1 MMALAL
7 GVAGLVVAVLALAGV
22 WRGEEE
28 ATAGYAPDA
37 KGRPPVVVLILDEF
51 PTDDLLRPDGRIDAR
66 RFPNFARLAAM
77 STWFPNAHTV
87 YDSTFK
93 AVPAILDAR
102 LPVRNSKPDVR
113 SHQPSVYHLMHR
125 LGYEIHKVESATAV
139 CPPRLCEGAR
149 PRRPSVLDRL
159 KGPGRPARLHK
170 WIGEIRRRERPAFY
184 LQHALLPHEPWIYL
198 PSGAPNRP
206 AGEDPVQGI
215 NTLPSFAD
223 TDLSKHNH
231 VRHFLQVG
239 YTDLELG
246 RLLARLRRTGLLRR
260 SLLAVVA
267 DHGYS
272 YDIGVPSRRFVSD
285 SNVDE
290 VGPVPFFIKAPGQM
304 RGKVDESMVRTIDV
318 VPTIADMLGK
328 TLWWPNDGYSV
339 YAPASQARD
348 ELVMTTRDFKD
359 EVRIGIDELVER
371 RAVNRARWARL
382 FGTSAES
389 ERAFG
394 DPWASV
400 YRVGPNREL
409 LGRRLS
415 AAGARP
421 IRRPRPSRGAGG
433 GSRQQRACA
442 DRQRGAARRRR
453 ARRRDPPDA
462 RDGQARGRL
471 GRGHARARAGGERP
485 HPRGRPQLPP
495 RPAAVG
501 VLLVRVPRARP
512 APRLQRRGAA
522 RGRGRGPHLR
532 AARRQPRRPSVD
544 AVTAPAYAGRVRVI
558 ALLGAVAALAPG
570 GGSAQAAPGL
580 PESLDIAYSYAGG
593 IHVMRPDGS
602 GSVRLSP
609 SRSPSSAVYDGQPA
623 WSPDGSRL
631 AFVRS
636 VERQDDEFRSRVVIL
651 DGTSEHPLTR
661 ASRHIVQSPA
671 WSPDGRQV
679 AFTRVRLAGEQYWTD
694 IVVAPVDGGAE
705 RVLWRQRLFPR
716 LSSVGEPAWSPDG
729 ARVAF
734 TRSRLSRDYDFR
746 SSLLIVEAAGGGRPR
761 LLAREAGDAVW
772 SPDGT
777 KIAFASGRDRNGK
790 WCTSDECGYN
800 CELYVMNADGSE
812 PLRLTNSRG
821 DDSSPSWSPDGRRIV
836 FASNRNNRDDYPG
849 EDTELYSIG
858 ADGSCL
864 TWLTNGAPESSGPS
878 WRNRGAGAETA
889 PGTCGATPRPAR
901 TEVLDSA
908 LARRLRGGAF
918 WLGERFGRLLLTR
931 FDHEDH
937 GGSRGSRVISYDD
950 CTRFRVRDCPR
961 ALDLYVTPIC
971 SRDSLLAGFN
981 RFGTERLGYAFARS
995 GALHVGLSLDSVTLL
1010 AGRYSITIYTQSG
1023 PGDRRRALLRAAAAL
1038 RPVAARKLSLPPPA
1052 LPGVVLRRVRRAE
1065 APEEIRRSVRLV
1077 RVLDSLPRVR
1087 TLRCTPGSP

>member
-1 MMALAL
+1 MKRWGPAITALAL

-149 PRRPSVLDRL
+149 ARRPSVLDRL

-170 WIGEIRRRERPAFY
+170 WIGSIRQRERPAFY

-239 YTDLELG
+239 HTDLELG

-290 VGPVPFFIKAPGQM
+290 VGPVPLFIKAPGQM

-382 FGTSAES
+382 FGTSVES

-400 YRVGPNREL
+400 YRVGPNRGL
-409 LGRRLS
+409 LGRRLTRLALGRSVARALPAVLEEDRGSSVRARIANVGLLDDVEAGDRIRPTRVTGRLEGGS
-415 AAGARP
+415 AAGTRELALVVNGR
-421 IRRPRPSRGAGG
+421 IR
-433 GSRQQRACA
+433 
-442 DRQRGAARRRR
+442 
-453 ARRRDPPDA
+453 
-462 RDGQARGRL
+462 
-471 GRGHARARAGGERP
+471 
-485 HPRGRPQLPP
+485 
-495 RPAAVG
+495 AVG
-501 VLLVRVPRARP
+501 RSF
-512 APRLQRRGAA
+512 
-522 RGRGRGPHLR
+522 HLG
-532 AARRQPRRPSVD
+532 RRPSEFFSFVFPERALRRGDNEVELLEVVD
-544 AVTAPAYAGRVRVI
+544 EGRTFVP
-558 ALLGAVAALAPG
+558 LGG
-570 GGSAQAAPGL
+570 N
-580 PESLDIAYSYAGG
+580 
-593 IHVMRPDGS
+593 H
-602 GSVRLSP
+602 
-609 SRSPSSAVYDGQPA
+609 
-623 WSPDGSRL
+623 
-631 AFVRS
+631 
-636 VERQDDEFRSRVVIL
+636 
-651 DGTSEHPLTR
+651 
-661 ASRHIVQSPA
+661 
-671 WSPDGRQV
+671 
-679 AFTRVRLAGEQYWTD
+679 
-694 IVVAPVDGGAE
+694 
-705 RVLWRQRLFPR
+705 
-716 LSSVGEPAWSPDG
+716 G
-729 ARVAF
+729 AR
-734 TRSRLSRDYDFR
+734 
-746 SSLLIVEAAGGGRPR
+746 P
-761 LLAREAGDAVW
+761 
-772 SPDGT
+772 
-777 KIAFASGRDRNGK
+777 
-790 WCTSDECGYN
+790 
-800 CELYVMNADGSE
+800 
-812 PLRLTNSRG
+812 
-821 DDSSPSWSPDGRRIV
+821 
-836 FASNRNNRDDYPG
+836 
-849 EDTELYSIG
+849 
-858 ADGSCL
+858 
-864 TWLTNGAPESSGPS
+864 
-878 WRNRGAGAETA
+878 
-889 PGTCGATPRPAR
+889 
-901 TEVLDSA
+901 
-908 LARRLRGGAF
+908 
-918 WLGERFGRLLLTR
+918 
-931 FDHEDH
+931 
-937 GGSRGSRVISYDD
+937 
-950 CTRFRVRDCPR
+950 
-961 ALDLYVTPIC
+961 
-971 SRDSLLAGFN
+971 
-981 RFGTERLGYAFARS
+981 
-995 GALHVGLSLDSVTLL
+995 
-1010 AGRYSITIYTQSG
+1010 
-1023 PGDRRRALLRAAAAL
+1023 
-1038 RPVAARKLSLPPPA
+1038 
-1052 LPGVVLRRVRRAE
+1052 
-1065 APEEIRRSVRLV
+1065 
-1077 RVLDSLPRVR
+1077 
-1087 TLRCTPGSP
+1087 